1 MSNGGIAVITQPT
14 KKENVMRKS
23 NIVFV
28 LMLML
33 LVSSITVAQPGRGN
47 RTEMTLKK
55 IKEKVGLTEQ
65 QTAKVKEILEKSQEK
80 MRKEFETNDGD
91 RSAMREAMQKLM
103 KESDAEIEK
112 LLTKEQGKKFDEYK
126 KERNEEIRNR
136 MKERQR

>member
-1 MSNGGIAVITQPT
+1 M
-14 KKENVMRKS
+14 
-23 NIVFV
+23 

-33 LVSSITVAQPGRGN
+33 LVASITVAQPGRGN
-47 RTEMTLKK
+47 RAEMTSKK
-55 IKEKVGLTEQ
+55 IKEKVGLTDQ
-65 QTAKVKEILEKSQEK
+65 QSAKVKEILEKNQEK

-112 LLTKEQGKKFDEYK
+112 LLTKEQIKKFDEYK
-126 KERNEEIRNR
+126 KERNEEIRHR

>member
-1 MSNGGIAVITQPT
+1 
-14 KKENVMRKS
+14 MRKS

-47 RTEMTLKK
+47 RAEMTLKK
-55 IKEKVGLTEQ
+55 IKEKVGLTDQ